1 MEREEASNLPLS
13 EQFRIIAKQ
22 WVDQDNAASILE
34 ETKSV
39 VLAERKNDLI
49 KANPKMSDAAAER
62 TARGNPEWK
71 EFVVSMVEARTK
83 ANRLKVQLEYIRMKH
98 GEQQSYEATK
108 RQEMRL

>member
-1 MEREEASNLPLS
+1 MEDSNLPIS
-13 EQFRIIAKQ
+13 EQFRITAKK

-39 VLAERKNDLI
+39 VLAERKNILI
-49 KANPKMSDAAAER
+49 KANPKLSDAAADR
-62 TARGNPEWK
+62 QARGEPEWK

-83 ANRLKVQLEYIRMKH
+83 ANRLKVQLEYLRMKH
-98 GEQQSYEATK
+98 GEMQSFEATK